1 ATATAGVI
9 GTLGYMSPEQREGR
23 PASVRSDLYGVGA
36 MLWEMLTGERPEASS
51 SGATMR
57 TRPSGVHRDLDTRHD
72 TLVSSFLTEDP
83 AGRPEDAF
91 AARKALGA
99 FKWPNTIER
108 VAAPRVE
115 RQKSDHPKTS
125 RLA

>member
-1 ATATAGVI
+1 
-9 GTLGYMSPEQREGR
+9 
-23 PASVRSDLYGVGA
+23 
-36 MLWEMLTGERPEASS
+36 MLWEMLTGERPDASS
-51 SGATMR
+51 SGAPMR

-72 TLVSSFLTEDP
+72 KLVSSFLTEDP

-115 RQKSDHPKTS
+115 RQKSDHPKS
-125 RLA
+125 ARLAPEDNGTWVDTWLARRVVTLDLDA